1 MSKPKTYAE
10 ADKRIAELEV
20 ENTRIKALLAAT
32 VFASKNLKA
41 ENKAQATIIRDQG
54 GWLAEAGKE
63 NEKLQ
68 KAKTDDIAVIR
79 EAISDRDSYAVSLE
93 GETAKVPRGSLIP
106 ALFKGEPYPARKMRG
121 HLRKMKT
128 LTKAAN
134 AIRKELLH

>member
-93 GETAKVPRGSLIP
+93 GETAKLRAAIVEHKFAFVKDVP
-106 ALFKGEPYPARKMRG
+106 AFKEILEA
-121 HLRKMKT
+121 
-128 LTKAAN
+128 
-134 AIRKELLH
+134 EDE